1 MIKPMRIF
9 MLILLVSLTLTAC
22 SGSKADAP
30 AAVVEAFWQAMAAK
44 DSAQLSSLSCADYES
59 TALTTLDSFQ
69 SVDLELKDIQ
79 CTSSSITE
87 ENAEV
92 TCKGSLNA
100 SYGAEDFSFDLS
112 ASTYLVVNQGG
123 NWLMCGEK

>member
-1 MIKPMRIF
+1 MKLNRVPVLI
-9 MLILLVSLTLTAC
+9 MLLCAILLSSC
-22 SGSKADAP
+22 GSSSADVP
-30 AAVVEAFWQAMAAK
+30 AAAVEAYWQAMAAK
-44 DSAQLSSLSCADYES
+44 DSAQLSSLSCADYEA

-69 SVDLELKDIQ
+69 SVELELKDIQ
-79 CTSSSITE
+79 CSSVSTTE

-112 ASTYLVVNQGG
+112 AGTYLAVNQGG